1 MTETGNSQ
9 RVTNAILGGKMDSV
23 AFDVIEIK
31 KCIDRMDLYVR
42 ENTEARQV
50 NNERWRQHDHEH
62 ESLNAKKWAGDIGAA
77 VAGAFVG
84 LAAALTKS

>member
-62 ESLNAKKWAGDIGAA
+62 ESLNAKKWAGDIGAGI
-77 VAGAFVG
+77 VASIPG
-84 LAAALTKS
+84 LAALFAK